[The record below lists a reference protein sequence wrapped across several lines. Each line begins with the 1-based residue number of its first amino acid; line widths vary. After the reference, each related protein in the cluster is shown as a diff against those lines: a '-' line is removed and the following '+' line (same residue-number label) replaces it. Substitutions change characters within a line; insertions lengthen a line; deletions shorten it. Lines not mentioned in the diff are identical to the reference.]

1 MTTALAQLTD
11 YEMLIGPV
19 DTADEPKVD
28 YLLLVA
34 SSVVAQA
41 APGLLPWAQ
50 GTPPLEADG
59 VTPAPV
65 PEPAVL
71 VTCQTTS
78 SLVNDPMGKS
88 GKLQMERVG
97 TVAAQYA
104 PNATDMDSLLPV
116 AWRRL
121 LKPWRAPDI
130 AAIRLTVPHP
140 MEWRNYYG
148 GWGLSWLFPS
158 VDVDANGDP
167 IAPDPGYYDGWGENA
182 NEYPYDVLAN
192 VVEPPPYVG

>member
-1 MTTALAQLTD
+1 MTTALAHLSD

-19 DTADEPKVD
+19 AATDEPKVD

-50 GTPPLEADG
+50 GTPPLGSDG
-59 VTPAPV
+59 ITPRPV

-78 SLVNDPMGKS
+78 SLVANPTGR
-88 GKLQMERVG
+88 GGQVAMERVG

-104 PNATDMDSLLPV
+104 PNVHDLDGLLPT
-116 AWRRL
+116 AWRKL
-121 LKPWRAPDI
+121 LKPWRPPDVASI
-130 AAIRLTVPHP
+130 VLTVPHP
-140 MEWRNYYG
+140 MAYG
-148 GWGLSWLFPS
+148 VSDEWGLPPE
-158 VDVDANGDP
+158 VITDVNGNVTP
-167 IAPDPGYYDGWGENA
+167 PDPAYYDGWGENA
-182 NEYPYDVLAN
+182 TEWPYDQYP
-192 VVEPPPYVG
+192 VVIEPEPAS